1 MPGSTPFR
9 LSQFRMSFLLC
20 LRHHALLV
28 LGDVDAVS
36 HGLVE
41 CPPNPTW

>member
-1 MPGSTPFR
+1 
-9 LSQFRMSFLLC
+9 MSFLLC

-36 HGLVE
+36 HGLRGG
-41 CPPNPTW
+41 PGYIPGR